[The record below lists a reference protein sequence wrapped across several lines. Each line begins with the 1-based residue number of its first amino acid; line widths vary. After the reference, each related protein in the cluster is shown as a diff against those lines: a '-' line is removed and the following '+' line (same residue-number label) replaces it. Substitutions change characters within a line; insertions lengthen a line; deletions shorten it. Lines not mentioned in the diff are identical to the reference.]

1 MAKISVS
8 FFSVDDKK
16 EVIKKLNKTNADYL
30 HIDVGDGNF
39 IEKKTIEFSKMKEL
53 LKDNKLPLDVH
64 LMALNPSKLI
74 DNYALLNT
82 EFITIHFELGKEI
95 DKYISQIKFYG
106 IRCGI
111 SIKPETRVEYLF
123 NLLDKIDLVLIMSVE
138 PGKSGQSFID
148 NSLNKIE
155 VLKEEIKKRS
165 LNVLIE
171 VDGGINLDTSKLC
184 IEKGTDIIVSESYIT
199 SSNNYQ
205 DSINKLRNN

>member
-1 MAKISVS
+1 MTKISVS
-8 FFSVDDKK
+8 FFSTDDKK
-16 EVIKKLNKTNADYL
+16 EVIKKINKTDADYL
-30 HIDVGDGNF
+30 HIDVADGNF
-39 IEKKTIEFSKMKEL
+39 VEKKTIEFSKMKAL

-64 LMALNPSKLI
+64 LMVESPSKLI

-82 EFITIHFELGKEI
+82 EFITIHFELGKNL
-95 DKYISQIKFYG
+95 DKYIFQIKTYG

-111 SIKPETRVEYLF
+111 SIKPETRIEYLF
-123 NLLDKIDLVLIMSVE
+123 SLLDRIDLVLIMGVE

-148 NSLNKIE
+148 DTLNKIE
-155 VLKEEIKKRS
+155 TLKEEIEKRN

-171 VDGGINLDTSKLC
+171 VDGGINLDTSKQC
-184 IEKGTDIIVSESYIT
+184 VQKGTDIIVSESYIV